1 MPLTKQREEV
11 ALDEAGIDVLS
22 QLLAEGLERAGV
34 NRKDIIRL
42 RLAVEEILGLWKSA
56 AENEMVCTF
65 RCGTRLGRRYIEIT
79 APEVIPE
86 NFNSARALWAMI
98 TRLQNE

>member
-1 MPLTKQREEV
+1 METREIILDILQEMHEDIDYEKEKALVTDKILDSFDLVSLVSELTD
-11 ALDEAGIDVLS
+11 AFD
-22 QLLAEGLERAGV
+22 
-34 NRKDIIRL
+34 
-42 RLAVEEILGLWKSA
+42 
-56 AENEMVCTF
+56 
-65 RCGTRLGRRYIEIT
+65 IEIT